1 MYILEVPTRITQELL
16 LSKHTQ
22 EEYFTFYL
30 GIPVR
35 KGLFCSPPIIRRDSK
50 PTCAFYK
57 DSKGVLKYKDF
68 AGPTFNFVGC
78 VMHIFGINYGQA
90 LRTIAND
97 FNIIPIENKE
107 KNIPK
112 ISYDGYELKE
122 TERSKIQVELQEFS
136 QKELNWWASFGISP
150 KTLSKFKIFSIKSV
164 FLNGNYFSSSTE
176 TSPIYGYYG
185 GENKE
190 GIELW
195 RLYMPT
201 KIKYRFLSNWDSL
214 RSQGAK
220 QLPKIGEH
228 IVITKSMKDL
238 MVMYEFGIIAIA
250 PTSETVVISE
260 IQYKKLENRFNQVFL
275 FNDNDLAGVKS
286 AKKYKKKYNCRCI
299 FIKRKYAKDLSDLYK
314 SISRTQFWI
323 AIEELE
329 EIFKNKDIKQTKHF
343 YIF

>member
-1 MYILEVPTRITQELL
+1 MYKLEVTTRVTQELL
-16 LSKHTQ
+16 LSKHTA

-35 KGLFCSPPIIRRDSK
+35 KGLFCSPAILRKDNK

-57 DSKGVLKYKDF
+57 DSKGVLKFKDF
-68 AGPTFNFVGC
+68 AGVTFNFVGC
-78 VMHIFGINYGQA
+78 VMHIFGINYYQA
-90 LRTIAND
+90 LQTIAHD

-136 QKELNWWASFGISP
+136 EKELNWWASFGISP
-150 KTLSKFKIFSIKSV
+150 KTLSKFKVFSIKSV
-164 FLNGNYFSSSTE
+164 FLNGNYFSSSSE

-185 GENKE
+185 GENNE
-190 GIELW
+190 GLELW

-201 KIKYRFLSNWDSL
+201 KIKWRFLSNWDSI
-214 RSQGAK
+214 RIQGSK
-220 QLPKIGEH
+220 QLPKNGEYV
-228 IVITKSMKDL
+228 VISKSMKDL
-238 MVMYEFGIIAIA
+238 MLLYEFGIPAIA
-250 PTSETVVISE
+250 PTSETIVITE
-260 IQYKKLENRFNQVFL
+260 TQYKKLEDRFNQVFL
-275 FNDNDLAGVKS
+275 FFDNDLAGVKS
-286 AKKYKKKYNCRCI
+286 AQKYKKKYNCRCI
-299 FIKRKYAKDLSDLYK
+299 FIRRRYAKDISDLYK
-314 SISRTQFWI
+314 SVSKTQFWI

-329 EIFKNKDIKQTKHF
+329 EIFKNKDIHQTKHF